1 MFVTD
6 QAHNCNQIV
15 ANLVVCISKLLLSS
29 IVVASLPLVGL
40 LALIINYLIPG
51 TVYLLARSLHSSH
64 DLGKMLSFTS
74 SFFAADNLYKQ
85 PRANIVSICTLEGTL
100 DLAHFR
106 NLWRTNVME
115 ATIPSDRANEG
126 TTIKVEEEEAGPT
139 LLYPELTQYIYNW
152 GGYVFWKEDLNFNLN
167 EHINTLHLNYSNTQN
182 GDSESDIKEV
192 DATEEILLS
201 ELREDLINRPW
212 VRNKP
217 LWEIFLIPVASG
229 NKTFLIIRC
238 HHCLADGYAILNL
251 FISSLCKNSEFDN
264 PMRRT
269 KRERPGLLEMFT
281 WVLFLPF
288 RGAYALAEHACMAL
302 TYSIFRTKLIRSSS
316 KKESNNKEPLFLLKT
331 IHPIS
336 VKVLK
341 QIKTA
346 YGVSFASVLHSLE
359 TAIVQQLLRLKDE
372 VDDFPQSVSSVC
384 VFPLKGHPLT
394 LTNHL

>member
-1 MFVTD
+1 MSVTH
-6 QAHNCNQIV
+6 QAHNCLQII
-15 ANLVVCISKLLLSS
+15 ANLVVCIFKLLLSS
-29 IVVASLPLVGL
+29 LVVVLLPVVGV
-40 LALIINYLIPG
+40 LALIINYVIPG
-51 TVYLLARSLHSSH
+51 TVYLLARRFHSSD

-85 PRANIVSICTLEGTL
+85 PRANIVTICTVEGTL

-106 NLWRTNVME
+106 NLWCTNVME

-126 TTIKVEEEEAGPT
+126 TTIKVEEEEATPT

-152 GGYVFWKEDLNFNLN
+152 GGYTFWKEDLNFNLN
-167 EHINTLHLNYSNTQN
+167 EHINTLHLNYSKYSKPHD
-182 GDSESDIKEV
+182 GDSESDIKDE
-192 DATEEILLS
+192 DLLLS
-201 ELREDLINRPW
+201 ELREELLNRPW

-229 NKTFLIIRC
+229 KQTFLVIRC

-251 FISSLCKNSEFDN
+251 FISKLCKNSEFDN
-264 PMRRT
+264 PMRT
-269 KRERPGLLEMFT
+269 KRRERPGLLEMFT

-288 RGAYALAEHACMAL
+288 RGGYALAEHAVMAL
-302 TYSIFRTKLIRSSS
+302 TYSIFRTKLISRSSS
-316 KKESNNKEPLFLLKT
+316 NNKQPLFHLKT

-336 VKVLK
+336 VKVIK

-359 TAIVQQLLRLKDE
+359 TAIVQELLRLKDE
-372 VDDFPQSVSSVC
+372 VDFPQSVSSVC

>member
-1 MFVTD
+1 
-6 QAHNCNQIV
+6 
-15 ANLVVCISKLLLSS
+15 
-29 IVVASLPLVGL
+29 
-40 LALIINYLIPG
+40 
-51 TVYLLARSLHSSH
+51 LLARRLHSSH

-85 PRANIVSICTLEGTL
+85 PRANIVTICTVEGTL

-126 TTIKVEEEEAGPT
+126 TTIKVVDEEAGQK
-139 LLYPELTQYIYNW
+139 LYPELTQYIYNW
-152 GGYVFWKEDLNFNLN
+152 GGYTFWKEDLNFNLN
-167 EHINTLHLNYSNTQN
+167 EHINTLHLNYSNTHD
-182 GDSESDIKEV
+182 GDSESDIKDE
-192 DATEEILLS
+192 DLLLS
-201 ELREDLINRPW
+201 ELREELLNRPW

-217 LWEIFLIPVASG
+217 LWEIFLIPGASG
-229 NKTFLIIRC
+229 KQTFLLIRC

-264 PMRRT
+264 PMRT
-269 KRERPGLLEMFT
+269 KRRERPGLMEMFT

-316 KKESNNKEPLFLLKT
+316 NNKQPLFLLKT

-336 VKVLK
+336 VKVIK
-341 QIKTA
+341 RIKTQ

-359 TAIVQQLLRLKDE
+359 TAIVQELLRLKDE
-372 VDDFPQSVSSVC
+372 VDDDFPQSVSSVC
-384 VFPLKGHPLT
+384 VFPLKGHPLS